1 MAKTDDSSNTP
12 DVATTSDTAPAE
24 NTAAA
29 IQKATDEAED
39 KGYFGHSPDE
49 TPREHYSVAGV
60 TAGKPTPEFTELEHK
75 D

>member
-1 MAKTDDSSNTP
+1 MADKNASTDST
-12 DVATTSDTAPAE
+12 PAE
-24 NTAAA
+24 NTASA
-29 IQKATDEAED
+29 IQKVVDEAD
-39 KGYFGHSPDE
+39 AKGYYGKTADE